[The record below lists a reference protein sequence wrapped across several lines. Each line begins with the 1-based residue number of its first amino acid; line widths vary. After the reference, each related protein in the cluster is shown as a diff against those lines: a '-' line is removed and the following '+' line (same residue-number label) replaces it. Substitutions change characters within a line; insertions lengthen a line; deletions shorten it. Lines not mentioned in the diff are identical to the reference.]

1 MQIIFLTTGYI
12 RYKQAR
18 FEIRWSEHTY
28 MQQWRFLVH
37 RSKLPAHHQPW
48 LGYNY
53 PMLLHCN
60 ETRTIS
66 RYCNKNGEK
75 VREGR
80 KGYETSAVR
89 RKKYLWS
96 MDSGNWNGVHTLPG
110 QNGSTEGG
118 GNCLW
123 SFLSPN
129 LNSALREKR
138 RKGENWIGKLP
149 VELGEEQNG
158 GDWRE
163 SNREEKKGESERW
176 ALIQDE
182 RQNVAL
188 YMNEVSAPRIEL
200 LSLITNSNFVLP
212 SLAIHITHSDVMMI
226 MTIIQTLKHSPR
238 VYDSI
243 IYGHNI
249 T

>member
-1 MQIIFLTTGYI
+1 MRQE
-12 RYKQAR
+12 Q
-18 FEIRWSEHTY
+18 S
-28 MQQWRFLVH
+28 
-37 RSKLPAHHQPW
+37 PD
-48 LGYNY
+48 
-53 PMLLHCN
+53 
-60 ETRTIS
+60 
-66 RYCNKNGEK
+66 RYCNKNGER

-110 QNGSTEGG
+110 QNGSTAGG

-163 SNREEKKGESERW
+163 SNRERKRRKREMSSDPGSET
-176 ALIQDE
+176 E
-182 RQNVAL
+182 RRSPHEWGLGSKNRASFTD
-188 YMNEVSAPRIEL
+188 NKFKFCSAISSDTHYTQRCNDDYDN
-200 LSLITNSNFVLP
+200 NSN
-212 SLAIHITHSDVMMI
+212 T
-226 MTIIQTLKHSPR
+226 
-238 VYDSI
+238 
-243 IYGHNI
+243 
-249 T
+249 